1 MNITYR
7 EKDGGIQAIV
17 SYKKNNKWRQKSKQ
31 GFATKKDAK
40 KWAEKIVFEL
50 QEDIRDNISDGEIT
64 LSQLIEL
71 YLEYLEGH
79 CKESTVITAKA
90 ELGSF
95 RAKAEHLL
103 ERSVNTIKPFE
114 ITNIFLKNRKETG
127 KSYHALNTRITALF
141 GFAINELRAIRDNP
155 CKRLPSISEDQR
167 IMYIDDYLY
176 QEILTSMEHRPDW
189 QLFLRLLR
197 ETGIRRLEAFGLTLD
212 HVFPDRIKIDRQ
224 WQRGTF
230 STCKTP
236 NSVREVPIKPA
247 LYRALKSV
255 KTNDIHGR
263 IFLFSEAAL
272 RLHLSNFR
280 VSFHCFRHTYATDLV
295 ALGINLKAAADVLGD
310 TMDTFIKTYVE
321 SSAAEK
327 EKAFDLIRNA

>member
-7 EKDGGIQAIV
+7 EKDSGIQAIV

-31 GFATKKDAK
+31 GFSTKKDAK
-40 KWAEKIVFEL
+40 RWAEKTMFEL
-50 QEDIRDNISDGEIT
+50 QEDIRDNIDNGEIT

-79 CKESTVITAKA
+79 RKESTIITAKA
-90 ELGSF
+90 ELASF
-95 RAKAEHLL
+95 KTKAEHLL
-103 ERSVNTIKPFE
+103 ERSINTIKPFE

-141 GFAINELRAIRDNP
+141 RFAVKELRAIRDNP
-155 CKRLPSISEDQR
+155 CTRLPSISEDQR
-167 IMYIDDYLY
+167 ILYVDDELY
-176 QEILTSMEHRPDW
+176 QKILASIDHRPDW

-212 HVFPDRIKIDRQ
+212 RIFPDRIKIDRQ

-230 STCKTP
+230 TTCKTT
-236 NSVREVPIKPA
+236 NSVREVPIKPE
-247 LYRALKSV
+247 LYRALKDV

-263 IFLFSEAAL
+263 IFLFSESAL

-280 VSFHCFRHTYATDLV
+280 VSFHCFRHTFATDLV
-295 ALGINLKAAADVLGD
+295 AMGINLKAASDILGD

-321 SSAAEK
+321 SSTAEK
-327 EKAFDLIRNA
+327 EKAFELIRNA